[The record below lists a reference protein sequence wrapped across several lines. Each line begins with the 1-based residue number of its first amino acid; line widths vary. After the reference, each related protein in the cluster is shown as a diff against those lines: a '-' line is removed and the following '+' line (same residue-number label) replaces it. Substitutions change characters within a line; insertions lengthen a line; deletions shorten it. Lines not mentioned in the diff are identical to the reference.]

1 MGTTTCFFLP
11 FDTETDR
18 ATEISILGK
27 GSAPVPVP
35 VLSPVLLV
43 SSVSLVGSGEVGLF
57 EDRMLSM
64 LCRVASR
71 GERTGEESVDSSPVD
86 WVGAFPSFFW
96 LCVSMLMFIRLR
108 SPFEVDL
115 DEISE
120 PCD

>member
-1 MGTTTCFFLP
+1 M
-11 FDTETDR
+11 
-18 ATEISILGK
+18 
-27 GSAPVPVP
+27 PVP
-35 VLSPVLLV
+35 SSDLLV
-43 SSVSLVGSGEVGLF
+43 SPVSLVGSGEVGLF

-71 GERTGEESVDSSPVD
+71 GERTGESVDSSRVD
-86 WVGAFPSFFW
+86 WVGFKSFFS

-108 SPFEVDL
+108 SPFEADV

>member
-1 MGTTTCFFLP
+1 MVNLSQIKTLIQYLRLP
-11 FDTETDR
+11 
-18 ATEISILGK
+18 
-27 GSAPVPVP
+27 APHR
-35 VLSPVLLV
+35 
-43 SSVSLVGSGEVGLF
+43 GLPS
-57 EDRMLSM
+57 MSM